1 MTQNAKVLPINDN
14 ITLQQNAVTQHL
26 HMPHDIEIEQSLLG
40 ALMVDQRC
48 IEKVNEFLEE
58 KHFYVPLHQRLYEYI
73 LKLHANGMVPTPNLL
88 KGFFDKDEDLQGV
101 GGPAYLAD
109 LLSAAVSTANATDYG
124 KTIHECFVRRQLIT
138 LADDLIER
146 ARTQD
151 IDDPAKVQIEHAESQ
166 LYNLAQFGEFK
177 GGFVSLAQ
185 SAQIA
190 RERAERAFNTVGH
203 VTGVTTGLRDLDAKL
218 GGLHNSDLIILAGRP
233 SMGKTA
239 LATNIAVNAA
249 KAYVRT
255 NGKEGAKVGFF
266 SLEMSAEQLA
276 TRIISEVS
284 EVSSHKIRMGE
295 VRQDEFMKFAQA
307 ASDLAELPL
316 YIDDTAAFTIGSIR
330 ARARRLQRQHG
341 LGLIVVDY
349 LQLLGGSSRRS
360 QENRVQEVSE
370 ISRGLKTL
378 AKELNV
384 PVIALSQLARGVEQR
399 ENKRPQ
405 LSDLRES
412 GSIEQDADV
421 VMFVYREEYYLER
434 DKPAQT
440 GSEKEDSYIKRVQFW
455 EERVENAR
463 NVAECV
469 IGKQR
474 HGPIGIVPMHFN
486 GMFTRF
492 SNLEGREYK
501 ILEE

>member
-1 MTQNAKVLPINDN
+1 MTTNVKILPLHD
-14 ITLQQNAVTQHL
+14 AVTRQNHTAAD
-26 HMPHDIEIEQSLLG
+26 HAAMPHDIEIEQALLG

-48 IEKVNEFLEE
+48 IERVNEFLEA
-58 KHFYVPLHQRLYEYI
+58 KHFYVPLHQRIYEYT
-73 LKLHANGMVPTPNLL
+73 LKLHGAGMLPTPTLL
-88 KGFFDKDEDLQGV
+88 KGFFDKDEDLLDV
-101 GGPAYLAD
+101 GGAAYLAD
-109 LLSAAVSTANATDYG
+109 LLAAAVSTANVPDYG
-124 KTIHECFVRRQLIT
+124 KTIHELFVRRQLIA
-138 LADDLIER
+138 LADEVCER

-151 IDDPAKVQIEHAESQ
+151 IDDDAKAQIEHAESQ
-166 LYNLAQFGEFK
+166 LYNLAQFGDFK
-177 GGFVSLAQ
+177 GGFVSFAQ
-185 SAQIA
+185 SAQTA
-190 RERAERAFNTVGH
+190 RERAERAFKTVGS
-203 VTGVTTGLRDLDAKL
+203 VTGVTTGLKDLDAKT
-218 GGLHNSDLIILAGRP
+218 GGLHPSDLIILAGRP
-233 SMGKTA
+233 SMGKTS

-249 KAYVRT
+249 RAYMRT
-255 NGKEGAKVGFF
+255 GGKEGAKVGFF

-276 TRIISEVS
+276 TRIISDVS
-284 EVSSHKIRMGE
+284 MIPSHKIRMGE
-295 VRQDEFMKFAQA
+295 VKQEEFMKFAQA

-316 YIDDTAAFTIGSIR
+316 FIDDTAALTIGAIR

-341 LGLIVVDY
+341 LGLIIVDY

-360 QENRVQEVSE
+360 DENRVQEISE

-384 PVIALSQLARGVEQR
+384 PVIALSQLSRQVENR

-421 VMFVYREEYYLER
+421 VMFVYREDYYLER

-440 GSEKEDSYIKRVQFW
+440 GSEKEDSFAKRV
-455 EERVENAR
+455 ERWQERMDYVR
-463 NVAECV
+463 GTAECV

-474 HGPIGIVPMHFN
+474 HGPIGIVPLAFE
-486 GMFTRF
+486 GQFTRF
-492 SNLEGREYK
+492 SDLTREYK